1 MSRSRTL
8 SLWGVS
14 LLLVLGLHVG
24 LACWAL
30 FWRPHTPPVELPPA
44 AMMVELEPAPVKPPP
59 PPPKIEPEPE
69 PEPEPKLVEAPKPT
83 IALAKPKPVVK
94 PKPKPKQE
102 KPPEPKPPQPTP
114 EKAEEDAEPAPTER
128 ASAPTAAEAPSVS
141 TARQQARQTWQ
152 GQLQTQLARFQK
164 YPEAAKRGEKPGI
177 RTNSLRFTV
186 DAEGRVLAYELAE
199 RSGNRLIDRATLE
212 MIRKAQP
219 LPKPP
224 PELLNDG
231 TIEIIM
237 PLSYELK
244 RS

>member
-1 MSRSRTL
+1 MSQSRTL

-94 PKPKPKQE
+94 PMPKPKQE

-114 EKAEEDAEPAPTER
+114 EKAEEDAER
-128 ASAPTAAEAPSVS
+128 
-141 TARQQARQTWQ
+141 
-152 GQLQTQLARFQK
+152 
-164 YPEAAKRGEKPGI
+164 
-177 RTNSLRFTV
+177 
-186 DAEGRVLAYELAE
+186 GRVQRQGEVRQREEA
-199 RSGNRLIDRATLE
+199 RIVVVDKDGNRQGGAGDAGKLLAHALHHAAPIEGGPEDHRSFSATTNGRCLTQKGTQVKALRQPRCSTCRVLPDSSR
-212 MIRKAQP
+212 IR
-219 LPKPP
+219 
-224 PELLNDG
+224 
-231 TIEIIM
+231 
-237 PLSYELK
+237 
-244 RS
+244 